1 MEVVLKKKRFAD
13 LIFLAAPID
22 SIEVPLCDPRG
33 PCSLIHFEVKV
44 QHRDKERS
52 EDEKEDWLSEE
63 ESCTTVSKVLW
74 VKNVKTGELVD
85 FTQAADELTVTIHYS
100 KSFSSGMKSILI

>member
-22 SIEVPLCDPRG
+22 SLEVPLCDTHR
-33 PCSLIHFEVKV
+33 PCSLIHFETKV

-52 EDEKEDWLSEE
+52 DDEKDEWLLDV
-63 ESCTTVSKVLW
+63 ESSTTISKVLW

-85 FTQAADELTVTIHYS
+85 FTQATEELPAAIHYS
-100 KSFSSGMKSILI
+100 KSFASGLLLLL